1 VIFAS
6 EVANDVRGAVPAR
19 ARDARIERALAAM
32 GKAPADR
39 WTVAKLARIAALSR
53 AAFARRFAVE
63 VGSSPLRYLTALRL
77 ALTAEV
83 LSTTDASLAEAA
95 ARVGYANEFALGR
108 AFRRV
113 VGIPP
118 GAFRRRAHA
127 ARSFV
132 PRCIAA

>member
-1 VIFAS
+1 M
-6 EVANDVRGAVPAR
+6 AN
-19 ARDARIERALAAM
+19 
-32 GKAPADR
+32 APAQR
-39 WTVAKLARIAALSR
+39 WTVAKLAKVAGLSR

-63 VGSSPLRYLTALRL
+63 VGTSPLRHLRAVRL
-77 ALTAEV
+77 QRVAEL

-118 GAFRRRAHA
+118 GVFRRRV
-127 ARSFV
+127 REGQSFA
-132 PRCIAA
+132 PRCLAA